1 MLPIP
6 PLNFSGGTAGPSTA
20 RSDNKG
26 APLTVG
32 NKSVIFGSTTAST
45 SEAGRPHTAAFQPD
59 IFGLPNF
66 AAVPAGDSSPT
77 GDSGGLTLSPLLLL
91 AGLALVYIMRKG

>member
-1 MLPIP
+1 MDPIP
-6 PLNFSGGTAGPSTA
+6 PLNFTGGAAGPSGVRGGNT
-20 RSDNKG
+20 G
-26 APLTVG
+26 APQSVG
-32 NKSVIFGSTTAST
+32 RRSVIFGSTTTST
-45 SEAGRPHTAAFQPD
+45 SETGRPHTAAFQPD